1 MGLLIDGIWTDQW
14 YDTKST
20 DGRFERP
27 QSSLRNW
34 VTKDGSPGITGISG
48 YKAEVD
54 RYHLYISLACPWAHR
69 TLIFRRLKGLESSID
84 ISVVHWLMEENGW
97 TFEKGPGVIPDRVN
111 HTQFMY
117 QVYTKAIPD
126 YTGRVTVPVLWD
138 KKTSTIVSN
147 ESSDII
153 QMLNSSFDSVG
164 ASAGNYFP
172 ADLAAEMA
180 QVNERIY
187 NSFNNGVYKC
197 GFATSQKAYQNAL
210 NPLFETMDWMEDRLS
225 RGRYLLGEDMTASD
239 WRAFPTLC
247 RFDAIYHAH
256 FKCSKKRLIDYPN
269 LWDYTRD
276 LYQTPGISDTFN
288 MDHAR
293 KHYYLSHTQIN
304 PTAIMPELLSKAD
317 FSAPHTRLKTFNG
330 KH

>member
-1 MGLLIDGIWTDQW
+1 MGLLVDGVWTDQW

-20 DGRFERP
+20 AGRFERP

-34 VTKDGSPGITGISG
+34 VTKDGSAGITGISG
-48 YKAEVD
+48 YKAEIS

-69 TLIFRRLKGLESSID
+69 TLIFRKLKGLETFID

-97 TFEKGPGVIPDRVN
+97 TFKEGPGVIPDSVN
-111 HTQFMY
+111 HARFMH
-117 QVYTKAIPD
+117 QVYTKANPD

-138 KKTSTIVSN
+138 KETSSIVSN

-153 QMLNSSFDSVG
+153 QMLNSSFDSIG
-164 ASAGNYFP
+164 ASPGDFFP
-172 ADLAAEMA
+172 TDLATKMN
-180 QVNERIY
+180 QVNEKIY
-187 NSFNNGVYKC
+187 DTFNNGVYKC

-210 NPLFETMDWMEDRLS
+210 DELFKTMYWMEERLS
-225 RGRYLLGEDMTASD
+225 QGRYLLGNIMTASD

-276 LYQTPGISDTFN
+276 LYQMPGISGTFD
-288 MDHAR
+288 MEHAR
-293 KHYYLSHTQIN
+293 KHYYLSHIQIN
-304 PTAIMPELLSKAD
+304 PTAIIPELLSNAD
-317 FSAPHTRLKTFNG
+317 FSVPHTRLK
-330 KH
+330 KYD

>member
-1 MGLLIDGIWTDQW
+1 MGLLVDGVWTDQW

-20 DGRFERP
+20 AGRFERP

-34 VTKDGSPGITGISG
+34 VTKDGSAGITGISG
-48 YKAEVD
+48 YKAEIS

-69 TLIFRRLKGLESSID
+69 TLIFRKLKGLESFID

-97 TFEKGPGVIPDRVN
+97 TFKEGPGVIPDSVN
-111 HTQFMY
+111 HAQFMH
-117 QVYTKAIPD
+117 QVYTKVNPD

-138 KKTSTIVSN
+138 KETSSIVSN

-164 ASAGNYFP
+164 ASAGDFFP
-172 ADLAAEMA
+172 TDLETEMK

-187 NSFNNGVYKC
+187 DTFNNGVYKC

-210 NPLFETMDWMEDRLS
+210 DELFKTMDWMEDRLS
-225 RGRYLLGEDMTASD
+225 QGRYLLGNVMTASD

-276 LYQTPGISDTFN
+276 LYQTSGISETFD
-288 MDHAR
+288 MEHAR

-304 PTAIMPELLSKAD
+304 PTAIIPELLSNAD
-317 FSAPHTRLKTFNG
+317 FSVPHTRLK
-330 KH
+330 KYD